1 MAGQRSAA
9 ARRSGRTCRTSQW
22 NDWRWQLSHRVN
34 DLAEIEQ
41 VLNLTD
47 DERAGLS
54 APDKFRVDI
63 TPYFISLIDPD
74 DPDDPIRRQVI
85 PTGREQQAFTAMM
98 EDSLAEDRH
107 SPVPGLVHR
116 YPDRVLMLVTTQCA
130 SYCRYC
136 TRSRIVGDPTQNF
149 NRRDHE
155 AQLDYLRRT
164 PQVRDV
170 LISGGDGLTL
180 APKLFESILR
190 GLREIPHIE
199 IIRIGSR
206 VPVFLPQR
214 IDDELCEML
223 EKYHP
228 LWINLHF
235 NHPNEITP
243 EVSRAVDKL
252 TRAGLPVGNQS
263 VLLAGVNDCVHIQ
276 RALVHKLVANRV
288 RPYYLYQCDL
298 VEGSGHFRTPVGK
311 GLEIMEG
318 LRGHTS
324 GYAVPTY
331 VIDAPGG
338 GGKIP
343 VMPNYLIS
351 YSDHKV
357 VLRNYEGYITTY
369 EEPETYT
376 KHDSATCAYCQ
387 QERPEPGQ
395 SGVLGLLEGERMW
408 IEPRGFQEIH
418 TRGNTEAHRLQDPA
432 KWVPFGVGAIEG
444 KASGGLRVLE
454 PGERPGN
461 GASASATA
469 RARNL
474 DRARANRRRQPTA
487 SCSRPLDRQ
496 NGDPM
501 KSPTPR
507 RIEPLPLLVALAL
520 PLTVGRA
527 GRGGDRVIGPNLV
540 SDVAKAAV
548 QPSEL
553 GVRSRLDDPVPVD
566 GCRHVPRLDRAP
578 AVRPRAHGRRGGGS
592 PSSRSTLSGHSCSS
606 GAGRSGRRSGRSSC
620 CGSRSPQRSGRRLRS
635 DRQLRHCW
643 CRTSAG
649 PRSRRSSTARSG
661 ISTATAERSRARHG

>member
-1 MAGQRSAA
+1 VSAPDPTGDRRVRIYEVGPRDGLQNEPASVATADKARYIALLAA
-9 ARRSGRTCRTSQW
+9 AGLR
-22 NDWRWQLSHRVN
+22 
-34 DLAEIEQ
+34 EIEATSFVSPSAIPQLADADELLGSLRHSPGVRYPVLVPNLRGLARAEAAGADALAVFTATTDSFTEHNIGMTVADSLAAFAPVLARAEDLGWWRRGYVSTAFGCPYTGRVEPDTAVDVALRLLDLGVNEVCFGDTIGVGAPSQ
-41 VLNLTD
+41 VLELTD
-47 DERAGLS
+47 DEREGLS
-54 APDKFRVDI
+54 APDKFRVDV
-63 TPYFISLIDPD
+63 TPYFISLIDPK
-74 DPDDPIRRQVI
+74 DPTDPIRRQVI
-85 PTGREQQAFTAMM
+85 PSAREAQAFTAMM

-149 NRRDHE
+149 NRKEHE
-155 AQLDYLRRT
+155 AQLEYLRRT

-252 TRAGLPVGNQS
+252 SRTGLPIGNQS

-276 RALVHKLVANRV
+276 RALVHKMVANRI

-311 GLEIMEG
+311 GLEIIEG

-343 VMPNYLIS
+343 LLPDYVAGRDGDDLLL
-351 YSDHKV
+351 V
-357 VLRNYEGYITTY
+357 NYEGRSFRY
-369 EEPETYT
+369 P
-376 KHDSATCAYCQ
+376 
-387 QERPEPGQ
+387 
-395 SGVLGLLEGERMW
+395 
-408 IEPRGFQEIH
+408 
-418 TRGNTEAHRLQDPA
+418 DPA
-432 KWVPFGVGAIEG
+432 DGVA
-444 KASGGLRVLE
+444 GG
-454 PGERPGN
+454 
-461 GASASATA
+461 
-469 RARNL
+469 
-474 DRARANRRRQPTA
+474 
-487 SCSRPLDRQ
+487 
-496 NGDPM
+496 
-501 KSPTPR
+501 
-507 RIEPLPLLVALAL
+507 AL
-520 PLTVGRA
+520 P
-527 GRGGDRVIGPNLV
+527 
-540 SDVAKAAV
+540 
-548 QPSEL
+548 
-553 GVRSRLDDPVPVD
+553 
-566 GCRHVPRLDRAP
+566 
-578 AVRPRAHGRRGGGS
+578 
-592 PSSRSTLSGHSCSS
+592 
-606 GAGRSGRRSGRSSC
+606 
-620 CGSRSPQRSGRRLRS
+620 
-635 DRQLRHCW
+635 
-643 CRTSAG
+643 
-649 PRSRRSSTARSG
+649 
-661 ISTATAERSRARHG
+661 

>member
-1 MAGQRSAA
+1 VDAREIKAAVAHQASVAA
-9 ARRSGRTCRTSQW
+9 ASQAPFVNRRDPALALGADGRPAVSRRAALWAAVPDEKW
-22 NDWRWQLSHRVN
+22 NDWRWQLSNRVN

-47 DERAGLS
+47 EEREGLS

-63 TPYFISLIDPD
+63 TPYFISLMDPN
-74 DPDDPIRRQVI
+74 DPNDPIRRQVI
-85 PTGREQQAFTAMM
+85 PLGREHTAFTGMM

-149 NRRDHE
+149 HRKDHE

-180 APKLFESILR
+180 APKLFESIIR

-214 IDDELCEML
+214 VDDELCEML
-223 EKYHP
+223 SRYHP
-228 LWINLHF
+228 IWINLHF

-243 EVSRAVDKL
+243 EVSRAVDRL
-252 TRAGLPVGNQS
+252 TRAGIPIGNQS

-276 RALVHKLVANRV
+276 RALVHKLVENRI

-324 GYAVPTY
+324 GYAIPTY

-369 EEPETYT
+369 EEPPTYER
-376 KHDSATCAYCQ
+376 HDSAACTYCTQ
-387 QERPEPGQ
+387 HRAEPGQ

-408 IEPRGFQEIH
+408 IEPRDFSEVH
-418 TRGNTEAHRLQDPA
+418 TRGNTTQHRLQDPA

-444 KASGGLRVLE
+444 QAG
-454 PGERPGN
+454 
-461 GASASATA
+461 
-469 RARNL
+469 
-474 DRARANRRRQPTA
+474 
-487 SCSRPLDRQ
+487 RPL
-496 NGDPM
+496 
-501 KSPTPR
+501 KV
-507 RIEPLPLLVALAL
+507 IE
-520 PLTVGRA
+520 
-527 GRGGDRVIGPNLV
+527 
-540 SDVAKAAV
+540 
-548 QPSEL
+548 
-553 GVRSRLDDPVPVD
+553 
-566 GCRHVPRLDRAP
+566 
-578 AVRPRAHGRRGGGS
+578 GGS
-592 PSSRSTLSGHSCSS
+592 PAGS
-606 GAGRSGRRSGRSSC
+606 GAPAPKGEFAPGEEPRPRDGEPT
-620 CGSRSPQRSGRRLRS
+620 GS
-635 DRQLRHCW
+635 
-643 CRTSAG
+643 A
-649 PRSRRSSTARSG
+649 
-661 ISTATAERSRARHG
+661 HGELL

>member
-1 MAGQRSAA
+1 MEVERHVTPARHPAPAA
-9 ARRSGRTCRTSQW
+9 EAPFVNRADPALATTPDGKPATSPRGPKWQDVPDERW
-22 NDWRWQLSHRVN
+22 NDWRWQLSNRVN
-34 DLAEIEQ
+34 DLEEIEEI
-41 VLNLTD
+41 LELTD

-63 TPYFISLIDPD
+63 TPYFISLIDPR

-85 PTGREQQAFTAMM
+85 PTGREANAFTGMM

-149 NRRDHE
+149 NRREHE
-155 AQLDYLRRT
+155 AQLEYLRRT

-214 IDDELCEML
+214 VDDELCATL

-252 TRAGLPVGNQS
+252 TKAGLPVGNQS
-263 VLLAGVNDCVHIQ
+263 VLLAGVNDCIHVQ
-276 RALVHKLVANRV
+276 RALVHKLVANRI

-311 GLEIMEG
+311 GLEIIEG

-369 EEPETYT
+369 EEPTTYER
-376 KHDSATCAYCQ
+376 HDSHACRYCQ
-387 QERPEPGQ
+387 EHRPEPGQ
-395 SGVLGLLEGERMW
+395 SGVLGLLAGERMW
-408 IEPRGFQEIH
+408 IEPKGFEETH
-418 TRGNTEAHRLQDPA
+418 ARGNTAAHRLQDPA

-444 KASGGLRVLE
+444 QAGKTLPVLE
-454 PGERPGN
+454 SGSP
-461 GASASATA
+461 
-469 RARNL
+469 
-474 DRARANRRRQPTA
+474 
-487 SCSRPLDRQ
+487 
-496 NGDPM
+496 NGDPAGGG
-501 KSPTPR
+501 TPETPPAYGPGE
-507 RIEPLPLLVALAL
+507 EP
-520 PLTVGRA
+520 
-527 GRGGDRVIGPNLV
+527 
-540 SDVAKAAV
+540 
-548 QPSEL
+548 
-553 GVRSRLDDPVPVD
+553 
-566 GCRHVPRLDRAP
+566 
-578 AVRPRAHGRRGGGS
+578 RPREGEPTGSAHGE
-592 PSSRSTLSGHSCSS
+592 L
-606 GAGRSGRRSGRSSC
+606 
-620 CGSRSPQRSGRRLRS
+620 L
-635 DRQLRHCW
+635 
-643 CRTSAG
+643 
-649 PRSRRSSTARSG
+649 
-661 ISTATAERSRARHG
+661 

>member
-1 MAGQRSAA
+1 MHRLPRTEGPKPLDAQEIKSAVAHQDTQRAA
-9 ARRSGRTCRTSQW
+9 AETPFVNLADPACALGADGKPAVSRRASIYDDVPDEKW
-22 NDWRWQLSHRVN
+22 NDWRWQLSNRVN
-34 DLAEIEQ
+34 DLEEIERI
-41 VLNLTD
+41 LDLTD
-47 DERAGLS
+47 EEREGLS
-54 APDKFRVDI
+54 ATDKFRVDI
-63 TPYFISLIDPD
+63 PPSFISLIDPKD
-74 DPDDPIRRQVI
+74 TNDPIRRQVI
-85 PTGREQQAFTAMM
+85 PTGREQEAFTAMM

-149 NRRDHE
+149 NSRDHE
-155 AQLDYLRRT
+155 AQLEYLRRT

-180 APKLFESILR
+180 APKLFEKILR

-223 EKYHP
+223 QKYHP

-243 EVSRAVDKL
+243 EVARAVDKL
-252 TRAGLPVGNQS
+252 TRAGIPVGNQS

-276 RALVHKLVANRV
+276 RALVHRLVENRI

-324 GYAVPTY
+324 VYAVPTY

-369 EEPETYT
+369 EEPMEY
-376 KHDSATCAYCQ
+376 KQHDRATCKSCQ
-387 QERPEPGQ
+387 TARKEPGQ

-408 IEPRGFQEIH
+408 IEPTDFAQVHE
-418 TRGNTEAHRLQDPA
+418 RGNHEPHRLQRPE
-432 KWVPFGVGAIEG
+432 KWTPFGVGAIEG
-444 KASGGLRVLE
+444 TSSGVLPVLE
-454 PGERPGN
+454 AGDEFGPGEEPRPREGE
-461 GASASATA
+461 
-469 RARNL
+469 
-474 DRARANRRRQPTA
+474 PTA
-487 SCSRPLDRQ
+487 S
-496 NGDPM
+496 
-501 KSPTPR
+501 
-507 RIEPLPLLVALAL
+507 
-520 PLTVGRA
+520 
-527 GRGGDRVIGPNLV
+527 
-540 SDVAKAAV
+540 
-548 QPSEL
+548 
-553 GVRSRLDDPVPVD
+553 
-566 GCRHVPRLDRAP
+566 
-578 AVRPRAHGRRGGGS
+578 AHGE
-592 PSSRSTLSGHSCSS
+592 L
-606 GAGRSGRRSGRSSC
+606 
-620 CGSRSPQRSGRRLRS
+620 L
-635 DRQLRHCW
+635 
-643 CRTSAG
+643 
-649 PRSRRSSTARSG
+649 
-661 ISTATAERSRARHG
+661 